1 MLARSLCVWAIRERL
16 RLGSADL
23 LWARS
28 VFSVFGGWVVYSWCM
43 KRSRDGRVISE
54 CHDVV
59 MSRVSKDGRSPL
71 VEVIWSD
78 ASDIGGDWVT
88 ADEAVI
94 EPAVSLSVGYLIA
107 SNKNS
112 VSLAALVNES
122 HFAHGITI
130 PRKMIV
136 EIRTLS

>member
-1 MLARSLCVWAIRERL
+1 
-16 RLGSADL
+16 
-23 LWARS
+23 
-28 VFSVFGGWVVYSWCM
+28 M
-43 KRSRDGRVISE
+43 KRSRDGRVIAE

-59 MSRVSKDGRSPL
+59 ISRQAADGKIRL

-88 ADEAVI
+88 ADDAVI

-107 SNKNS
+107 SNKDS

-130 PRKMIV
+130 PRKMVV
-136 EIRTLS
+136 EVRDLL

>member
-1 MLARSLCVWAIRERL
+1 M
-16 RLGSADL
+16 GSADVKWDTSSL
-23 LWARS
+23 FCFWGAGR
-28 VFSVFGGWVVYSWCM
+28 VYSWWM
-43 KRSRDGRVISE
+43 KRSRDGRVIAE

-59 MSRVSKDGRSPL
+59 ISRQAADGKIRL

-88 ADEAVI
+88 ADDAVI

-107 SNKNS
+107 SNKDS

-130 PRKMIV
+130 PRKMVV
-136 EIRTLS
+136 EVRDLL